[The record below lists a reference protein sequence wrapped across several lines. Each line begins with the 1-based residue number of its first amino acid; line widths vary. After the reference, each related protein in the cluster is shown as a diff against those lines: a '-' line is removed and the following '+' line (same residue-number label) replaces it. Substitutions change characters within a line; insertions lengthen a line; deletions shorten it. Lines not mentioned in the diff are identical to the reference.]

1 MEKFKLA
8 TEYRTKEDGFTLVEL
23 LVVILVIGILAAIAI
38 PVFLNQRQVANDSA
52 VASDVK
58 NHGLAMQTYFTSNP
72 TAEFAPVEEIR
83 KTVPKS
89 NGTVLYIMG
98 TKDDYCVFGWHEN
111 GKKYHNGTWTNSEQP
126 YLTYSS
132 KKGGVG
138 TITTGIS
145 ADSCYPVNRFKI

>member
-1 MEKFKLA
+1 MKNVKSPIAYKEK
-8 TEYRTKEDGFTLVEL
+8 EYGFTLVEI
-23 LVVILVIGILAAIAI
+23 LVVILIIGILASIAI
-38 PVFLNQRQVANDSA
+38 PVFLNQRQTSNDAA
-52 VASDVK
+52 VVSDVK

-72 TAEFAPVEEIR
+72 NAEFAPVEEIR
-83 KTVPKS
+83 KIAPKS
-89 NGTVLYIMG
+89 AGTVLYIMG

-145 ADSCYPVNRFKI
+145 GDTCYPVNRFKI

>member
-1 MEKFKLA
+1 MKKIKLPNLP
-8 TEYRTKEDGFTLVEL
+8 ESNEDGFTLVEL

-38 PVFLNQRQVANDSA
+38 PVFLNQRQTSNDAA

-72 TAEFAPVEEIR
+72 NAEFAPVEEIR
-83 KTVPKS
+83 KIAPKS
-89 NGTVLYIMG
+89 NGTVLWIMG
-98 TKDDYCVFGWHEN
+98 TKNDYCVFGWHEN
-111 GKKYHNGTWTNSEQP
+111 GKKYAGGTWTSGEQP

-138 TITTGIS
+138 TITNGIS
-145 ADSCYPVNRFKI
+145 GDDCYQVNRFKI